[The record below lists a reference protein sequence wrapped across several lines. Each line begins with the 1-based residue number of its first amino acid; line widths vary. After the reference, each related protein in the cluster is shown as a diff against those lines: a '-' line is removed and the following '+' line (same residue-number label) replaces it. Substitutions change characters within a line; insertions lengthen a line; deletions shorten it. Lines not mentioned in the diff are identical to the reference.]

1 MKKLLGLFL
10 FLASCSPAIAE
21 TTQDHYKEVIIKKP
35 YTVEVCMDTGG
46 SGNGKSDIPNFLEGA
61 VIGGALGNNI
71 KGEQGGGAIGAFLG
85 GVLNTERNK
94 GSAGPQCRTETRYE
108 EQRQTIYSH
117 STVTFIHEGVQRTLR
132 FNK

>member
-1 MKKLLGLFL
+1 MKKILGSIL

-21 TTQDHYKEVIIKKP
+21 TTQDHYKEVILKKP

-46 SGNGKSDIPNFLEGA
+46 GGNGKSEIQNFLEGA

-85 GVLNTERNK
+85 GVLNT
-94 GSAGPQCRTETRYE
+94 
-108 EQRQTIYSH
+108 
-117 STVTFIHEGVQRTLR
+117 
-132 FNK
+132 

>member
-1 MKKLLGLFL
+1 M

-21 TTQDHYKEVIIKKP
+21 TTQDHYKQVIIKKP
-35 YTVEVCMDTGG
+35 YTVEVCMDAGG
-46 SGNGKSDIPNFLEGA
+46 SNNGKSDITNFLEGA

-94 GSAGPQCRTETRYE
+94 GSAGPRCQTETRYE
-108 EQRQTIYSH
+108 EERQTIYSH
-117 STVTFIHEGVQRTLR
+117 STVTFVHEGKQHTLR

>member
-1 MKKLLGLFL
+1 MIL
-10 FLASCSPAIAE
+10 
-21 TTQDHYKEVIIKKP
+21 KKP

-46 SGNGKSDIPNFLEGA
+46 GGNGKSEIQNFLEGA

-94 GSAGPQCRTETRYE
+94 GSTGPRCKTETRYE

-117 STVTFIHEGVQRTLR
+117 STVTFMHEGVQRTLR